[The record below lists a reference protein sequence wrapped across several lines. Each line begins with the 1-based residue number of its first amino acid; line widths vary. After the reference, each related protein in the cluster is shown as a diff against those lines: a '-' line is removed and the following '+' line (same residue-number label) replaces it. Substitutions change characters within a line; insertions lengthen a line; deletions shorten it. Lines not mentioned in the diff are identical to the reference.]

1 MHHGRN
7 REAVELETRRAVLV
21 RLAALPLLGG
31 LGACA
36 APGPPPPVITP
47 TVITIRADANVNPN
61 QDGTPSPTVIKLYD
75 LKAQTNFMSASFF
88 ELLDSDVTRLG
99 PEMLS
104 KQEVEI
110 LPGTT
115 RDVDH
120 QITGDVKFL
129 GVIAGF
135 RNINSAQWRAI
146 VEVVPGKTNYFL
158 VQLTSLA
165 VSVELNATRGKGW
178 FGQ

>member
-1 MHHGRN
+1 MPGTTHK
-7 REAVELETRRAVLV
+7 AVAHMARRACLM
-21 RLAALPLLGG
+21 RLLALPLALT

-61 QDGTPSPTVIKLYD
+61 QDGTPSPIVIKLYD

-88 ELLDSDVTRLG
+88 ELLDHDVTKIG
-99 PEMLS
+99 PELLS

-115 RDVDH
+115 KDVDH
-120 QITGDVKFL
+120 EITGDVKFL

-135 RNINSAQWRAI
+135 RDLNAAQWRAI
-146 VEVVPGKTNYFL
+146 VEVVPGKSNYFL
-158 VQLTSLA
+158 VTVTSLS

-178 FGQ
+178 FGL